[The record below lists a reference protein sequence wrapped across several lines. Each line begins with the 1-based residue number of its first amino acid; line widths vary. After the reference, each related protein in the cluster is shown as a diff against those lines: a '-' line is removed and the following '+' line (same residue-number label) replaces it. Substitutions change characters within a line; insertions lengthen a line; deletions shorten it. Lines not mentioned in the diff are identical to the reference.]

1 MSEFKTF
8 VLIIS
13 PLGKLVNQW
22 RIIYEHPTKMLD
34 NNVNI
39 TPSLHG
45 VLHYLSCGL
54 FIVNPV
60 L

>member
-13 PLGKLVNQW
+13 PLGNLFILW
-22 RIIYEHPTKMLD
+22 GIIYEYPTKMLG

-39 TPSLHG
+39 HHHDM
-45 VLHYLSCGL
+45 VFCIIYYADYL
-54 FIVNPV
+54 
-60 L
+60 